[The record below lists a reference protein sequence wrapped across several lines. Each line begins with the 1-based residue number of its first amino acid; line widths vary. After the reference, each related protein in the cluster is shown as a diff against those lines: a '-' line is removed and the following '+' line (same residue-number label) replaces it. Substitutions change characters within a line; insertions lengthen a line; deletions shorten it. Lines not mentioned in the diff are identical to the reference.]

1 VIKSTTKVIMRDWLN
16 DRILNG
22 KKIIKSHEFEIDLVE
37 YGKRFWGVTKLP
49 SAYSRAWRQIRANK
63 DYDDLGIIDVKK
75 LDTKSKEG
83 IWELV
88 TRTLK

>member
-1 VIKSTTKVIMRDWLN
+1 MRDWLN

-22 KKIIKSHEFEIDLVE
+22 KKIIKSHEFEVDLVE
-37 YGKRFWGVTKLP
+37 YGKQFWGVTKLP

-75 LDTKSKEG
+75 LDTKSNEG

-88 TRTLK
+88 TRT

>member
-1 VIKSTTKVIMRDWLN
+1 MRDWLN

-37 YGKRFWGVTKLP
+37 YGKQFWGVTKLP

-75 LDTKSKEG
+75 LNIKSKEG